1 MYVTHLIG
9 LHFSIV
15 GPTVLHS
22 AMDATSAKHTA
33 QIHIVSQ
40 TSILCQAYPACHS
53 TWMFLLHGNLRRM
66 RVKPALANLAPLQK
80 TLTARQRFSRWM
92 EGTIDI
98 HK

>member
-15 GPTVLHS
+15 GLPTVLPS
-22 AMDATSAKHTA
+22 GMDATSAKHTA

-40 TSILCQAYPACHS
+40 TSIPCQAYPARHS
-53 TWMFLLHGNLRRM
+53 TWTFLLHGNLGCM
-66 RVKPALANLAPLQK
+66 RVKPASTNLVTSNLDGSSAI
-80 TLTARQRFSRWM
+80 FDVD
-92 EGTIDI
+92 GTRDI